1 MSPCAVPDTPISR
14 FLFMGYDRLHA
25 ELVRLLDAARE
36 TSISFAA
43 MTQLEILPAIEALR
57 ELTAQPGR
65 RIPDP
70 NKPSF
75 SDALYSLGLTPEVVR
90 TWRRRTA
97 ADEAIQDI
105 LALGGKK
112 PNGKAAQR
120 AKQATAVKHLARLVE
135 TVLSGD
141 ESRAERLAMAL
152 NDLYGG
158 FPLS

>member
-14 FLFMGYDRLHA
+14 FLSMGYDGLHK
-25 ELVRLLDAARE
+25 ELTRLLDAARE

-65 RIPDP
+65 RVPDP
-70 NKPSF
+70 SRPSF

-90 TWRRRTA
+90 TWRRRTES
-97 ADEAIQDI
+97 DREIEERLI
-105 LALGGKK
+105 GKPK
-112 PNGKAAQR
+112 KATGKAAQR
-120 AKQATAVKHLARLVE
+120 ANSAAALKHLATLVNA
-135 TVLSGD
+135 VLNGD
-141 ESRAERLAMAL
+141 EDRAERLAMAI
-152 NDLYGG
+152 NDFYGG

>member
-1 MSPCAVPDTPISR
+1 MSPCAVPETPISR
-14 FLFMGYDRLHA
+14 FLSMGYDGLHK
-25 ELVRLLDAARE
+25 ELIRLLDAARE

-65 RIPDP
+65 RVPDP
-70 NKPSF
+70 SRPSF

-105 LALGGKK
+105 LLPGGKK

-120 AKQATAVKHLARLVE
+120 AKQTTAVKHLARLVE

-152 NDLYGG
+152 NNLYAG